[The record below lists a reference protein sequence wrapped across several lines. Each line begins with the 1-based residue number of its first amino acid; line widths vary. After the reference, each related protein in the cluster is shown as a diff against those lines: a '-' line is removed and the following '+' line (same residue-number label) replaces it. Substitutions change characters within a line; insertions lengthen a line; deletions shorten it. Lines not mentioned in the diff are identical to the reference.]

1 MPRLQLPDDDPIV
14 TGLLNKQPAR
24 GRSDAVRM
32 LIHLFVAHYGY
43 TDVVNVVGAEL
54 VASRNHN
61 ANQLELDLPDID
73 VPAAVQVPVVDS
85 VDEPVAQA
93 ETETVSGSN
102 DAEADDAEAQSQ
114 QSQPQPQQPDTE
126 TSAAD
131 DMEAIFSAA
140 RNQH

>member
-43 TDVVNVVGAEL
+43 TDVVNAVGAEL
-54 VASRNHN
+54 VAGGGHN
-61 ANQLELDLPDID
+61 ADQLELDLPDID
-73 VPAAVQVPVVDS
+73 VPVAVQVPVVGESDKS
-85 VDEPVAQA
+85 AAHA
-93 ETETVSGSN
+93 ETVEDSN
-102 DAEADDAEAQSQ
+102 NEEADVVKPQESQ
-114 QSQPQPQQPDTE
+114 QHETE
-126 TSAAD
+126 TSAVD

-140 RNQH
+140 RNQN

>member
-54 VASRNHN
+54 VAGRGHN
-61 ANQLELDLPDID
+61 ADQLELKLPDID
-73 VPAAVQVPVVDS
+73 VPEAVQVPVVDES
-85 VDEPVAQA
+85 DKAVH
-93 ETETVSGSN
+93 TETVEDNSN
-102 DAEADDAEAQSQ
+102 DIETDNTESQ
-114 QSQPQPQQPDTE
+114 QQQQHDTE
-126 TSAAD
+126 TSAVD

-140 RNQH
+140 RNQN

>member
-54 VASRNHN
+54 VAGRNRDTD
-61 ANQLELDLPDID
+61 QLELDLPDID
-73 VPAAVQVPVVDS
+73 VPVAVQVPVVDEFDKA
-85 VDEPVAQA
+85 VH
-93 ETETVSGSN
+93 TETVEDNSN
-102 DAEADDAEAQSQ
+102 DIETDNTESQ
-114 QSQPQPQQPDTE
+114 QQQQHDTE
-126 TSAAD
+126 TSAVD

-140 RNQH
+140 RNQN

>member
-54 VASRNHN
+54 VAGRNRDTD
-61 ANQLELDLPDID
+61 QLELNLPDID
-73 VPAAVQVPVVDS
+73 VPEAVQVPVVDES
-85 VDEPVAQA
+85 DKAVH
-93 ETETVSGSN
+93 TETVEDNSN
-102 DAEADDAEAQSQ
+102 DIETDNTESQ
-114 QSQPQPQQPDTE
+114 QQQQHDTE
-126 TSAAD
+126 TSAVD

-140 RNQH
+140 RNQN

>member
-54 VASRNHN
+54 VAGRNRDTD
-61 ANQLELDLPDID
+61 QLELDLPDID
-73 VPAAVQVPVVDS
+73 VPVAVQVPVVDES
-85 VDEPVAQA
+85 DKAVH
-93 ETETVSGSN
+93 TETVEDNSN
-102 DAEADDAEAQSQ
+102 DIEADNTE
-114 QSQPQPQQPDTE
+114 PQQQQETE
-126 TSAAD
+126 TSAVD

-140 RNQH
+140 RNQN

>member
-54 VASRNHN
+54 VAGRNRDTD
-61 ANQLELDLPDID
+61 QLELDLPDID
-73 VPAAVQVPVVDS
+73 VPVAVQVPVVDES
-85 VDEPVAQA
+85 DKAVH
-93 ETETVSGSN
+93 TETVEDNSN
-102 DAEADDAEAQSQ
+102 DIETDNTESQ
-114 QSQPQPQQPDTE
+114 QQQQQQHDTE
-126 TSAAD
+126 TSAVD

-140 RNQH
+140 RNQN

>member
-54 VASRNHN
+54 VANRNRDTD
-61 ANQLELDLPDID
+61 QLQLDLPDID
-73 VPAAVQVPVVDS
+73 VPEAVQVPVA
-85 VDEPVAQA
+85 DESDKAVH
-93 ETETVSGSN
+93 TETVEDNSN
-102 DAEADDAEAQSQ
+102 DIETDNTESQ
-114 QSQPQPQQPDTE
+114 QQQQHDTE
-126 TSAAD
+126 TSAVD

-140 RNQH
+140 RNQN

>member
-54 VASRNHN
+54 VAGRGHN
-61 ANQLELDLPDID
+61 TNQLELDLPDID
-73 VPAAVQVPVVDS
+73 VPVAVQVPVAAESDKS
-85 VDEPVAQA
+85 A
-93 ETETVSGSN
+93 ETETVEDSN
-102 DAEADDAEAQSQ
+102 DEEADVVKPRQSQ
-114 QSQPQPQQPDTE
+114 QQETE
-126 TSAAD
+126 TSAVD

-140 RNQH
+140 RNQN

>member
-54 VASRNHN
+54 VAGRNCDTD
-61 ANQLELDLPDID
+61 QLELDLPDID
-73 VPAAVQVPVVDS
+73 VPEAVQVPVVDES
-85 VDEPVAQA
+85 DKTAK
-93 ETETVSGSN
+93 TETVEDNSN
-102 DAEADDAEAQSQ
+102 DIEADNTE
-114 QSQPQPQQPDTE
+114 PQQQQETE
-126 TSAAD
+126 TSAVD

-140 RNQH
+140 RNQN

>member
-54 VASRNHN
+54 VAGRNRDTD
-61 ANQLELDLPDID
+61 QLELDLPDID
-73 VPAAVQVPVVDS
+73 VPETVQVPVVDT
-85 VDEPVAQA
+85 VGNPAAKAEPEPV
-93 ETETVSGSN
+93 EDSN
-102 DAEADDAEAQSQ
+102 DTEPQESQ
-114 QSQPQPQQPDTE
+114 QQETE
-126 TSAAD
+126 TSAVD

-140 RNQH
+140 RNQN

>member
-54 VASRNHN
+54 VAGGGRN
-61 ANQLELDLPDID
+61 ADQLELDLPDID
-73 VPAAVQVPVVDS
+73 VPEAVQVPVVDT
-85 VDEPVAQA
+85 VDKSA
-93 ETETVSGSN
+93 ETVEDNSN
-102 DAEADDAEAQSQ
+102 GEEADNTEPQESQ
-114 QSQPQPQQPDTE
+114 QQETE
-126 TSAAD
+126 TSAVD

-140 RNQH
+140 RNQN

>member
-54 VASRNHN
+54 VAGRGHN
-61 ANQLELDLPDID
+61 TNQLELDLPDID
-73 VPAAVQVPVVDS
+73 VPEAVQVPVTDTVDKP
-85 VDEPVAQA
+85 DESAA
-93 ETETVSGSN
+93 ETETVEDGSN
-102 DAEADDAEAQSQ
+102 DTEANTAKPQESQ
-114 QSQPQPQQPDTE
+114 QNDTE
-126 TSAAD
+126 TSAVD

-140 RNQH
+140 RNQN

>member
-54 VASRNHN
+54 VAGGGHN
-61 ANQLELDLPDID
+61 ADQLELDLPDID
-73 VPAAVQVPVVDS
+73 VPVAVQVPVVDEFDKA
-85 VDEPVAQA
+85 VH
-93 ETETVSGSN
+93 TETVEDNSN
-102 DAEADDAEAQSQ
+102 DIETDNTESQ
-114 QSQPQPQQPDTE
+114 QQQQHDTE
-126 TSAAD
+126 TSAVD

-140 RNQH
+140 RNQN

>member
-54 VASRNHN
+54 VANRNRDTD
-61 ANQLELDLPDID
+61 QLELDLPDID
-73 VPAAVQVPVVDS
+73 VPEAVQVPVVGESDKS
-85 VDEPVAQA
+85 AA
-93 ETETVSGSN
+93 HTETVEDSN
-102 DAEADDAEAQSQ
+102 DIETNSAEPQQSQ
-114 QSQPQPQQPDTE
+114 QQDTE
-126 TSAAD
+126 TSAVD

-140 RNQH
+140 RNQN

>member
-54 VASRNHN
+54 VAGRGHN
-61 ANQLELDLPDID
+61 ADQLELDLPDID
-73 VPAAVQVPVVDS
+73 VPEAVQVPVA
-85 VDEPVAQA
+85 DESDKSA
-93 ETETVSGSN
+93 ETETAEDNSN
-102 DAEADDAEAQSQ
+102 DEEAGSTE
-114 QSQPQPQQPDTE
+114 PQPQQGTE
-126 TSAAD
+126 TSAVD

-140 RNQH
+140 RNQN

>member
-54 VASRNHN
+54 VASRNRN
-61 ANQLELDLPDID
+61 ADQLELDLPDID
-73 VPAAVQVPVVDS
+73 VPEAVQVPVAGESDKT
-85 VDEPVAQA
+85 AK
-93 ETETVSGSN
+93 TETVEDNSN
-102 DAEADDAEAQSQ
+102 DIEVDNTE
-114 QSQPQPQQPDTE
+114 PQQQQETE
-126 TSAAD
+126 TSAVD

-140 RNQH
+140 RNQN

>member
-54 VASRNHN
+54 VAGRNRDTD
-61 ANQLELDLPDID
+61 QLELDLPDID
-73 VPAAVQVPVVDS
+73 VPEAVQVPVVDES
-85 VDEPVAQA
+85 DKAVH
-93 ETETVSGSN
+93 TETVEDNSN
-102 DAEADDAEAQSQ
+102 DIETDNTESQ
-114 QSQPQPQQPDTE
+114 QQQQQQHDTE
-126 TSAAD
+126 TSAVD

-140 RNQH
+140 RNQN

>member
-32 LIHLFVAHYGY
+32 LIYLFVAHYGY

-54 VASRNHN
+54 VAGRNRDTD
-61 ANQLELDLPDID
+61 QLELDLPDID
-73 VPAAVQVPVVDS
+73 VPEAVQVPVVDES
-85 VDEPVAQA
+85 DKAVH
-93 ETETVSGSN
+93 TETVEDNSN
-102 DAEADDAEAQSQ
+102 DIETDNTESQ
-114 QSQPQPQQPDTE
+114 QQHDTE
-126 TSAAD
+126 TSAVD

-140 RNQH
+140 RNQN

>member
-54 VASRNHN
+54 VANRNRDTD
-61 ANQLELDLPDID
+61 QLQLDLPDID
-73 VPAAVQVPVVDS
+73 VPEAVQVPVA
-85 VDEPVAQA
+85 DESDKSA
-93 ETETVSGSN
+93 ETETAEDNSN
-102 DAEADDAEAQSQ
+102 DEEAGSTE
-114 QSQPQPQQPDTE
+114 PQPQQGTE
-126 TSAAD
+126 TSAVD

-140 RNQH
+140 RNQN

>member
-54 VASRNHN
+54 VAGGGRN
-61 ANQLELDLPDID
+61 ADQLELDLPDID
-73 VPAAVQVPVVDS
+73 VPEAVQVPVVDT
-85 VDEPVAQA
+85 VDKSA
-93 ETETVSGSN
+93 ETVEDNSN
-102 DAEADDAEAQSQ
+102 DEEVDNTEPQESQ
-114 QSQPQPQQPDTE
+114 QQETE
-126 TSAAD
+126 TSAVD

-140 RNQH
+140 RNQN

>member
-14 TGLLNKQPAR
+14 TGLLNKQPVR

-54 VASRNHN
+54 VARGGHN
-61 ANQLELDLPDID
+61 TDQLQLDLPDID
-73 VPAAVQVPVVDS
+73 VPVAVQVPVTDAVGESDK
-85 VDEPVAQA
+85 PAA
-93 ETETVSGSN
+93 KTETETVENGSN
-102 DAEADDAEAQSQ
+102 ATEADTAKPQESQ
-114 QSQPQPQQPDTE
+114 QHETE
-126 TSAAD
+126 TSAVD

-140 RNQH
+140 RNQN

>member
-54 VASRNHN
+54 VAGGGRN
-61 ANQLELDLPDID
+61 ADQLELDLPDID
-73 VPAAVQVPVVDS
+73 VPEAVQVPVVDT
-85 VDEPVAQA
+85 VDKSA
-93 ETETVSGSN
+93 ETVEDNSN
-102 DAEADDAEAQSQ
+102 DEEADNTEPQESQ
-114 QSQPQPQQPDTE
+114 QQETE
-126 TSAAD
+126 TSAVD

-140 RNQH
+140 RNQN

>member
-54 VASRNHN
+54 VAGRGHN
-61 ANQLELDLPDID
+61 TDQLELDLPDID
-73 VPAAVQVPVVDS
+73 VPEAVQVPVAHTVDKS
-85 VDEPVAQA
+85 DTSAK
-93 ETETVSGSN
+93 TETVEDDN
-102 DAEADDAEAQSQ
+102 DMEASSTE
-114 QSQPQPQQPDTE
+114 PQQQEPQQHDTE
-126 TSAAD
+126 TSAVD

-140 RNQH
+140 RNQN

>member
-54 VASRNHN
+54 VAGRNRDTD
-61 ANQLELDLPDID
+61 QLELDLPDID
-73 VPAAVQVPVVDS
+73 VPVAVQVPVVDES
-85 VDEPVAQA
+85 DKAVH
-93 ETETVSGSN
+93 TETVEDNSN
-102 DAEADDAEAQSQ
+102 DIETDNTESQ
-114 QSQPQPQQPDTE
+114 QQQQHDTE
-126 TSAAD
+126 TSAVD

-140 RNQH
+140 RNQN

>member
-54 VASRNHN
+54 VAGRGHN
-61 ANQLELDLPDID
+61 TNQLELDLPDID
-73 VPAAVQVPVVDS
+73 VPVAVQVPVTDT
-85 VDEPVAQA
+85 VDESDKPVTKT
-93 ETETVSGSN
+93 ETETVEDGSN
-102 DAEADDAEAQSQ
+102 DTEADTAKPQQSQ
-114 QSQPQPQQPDTE
+114 QQDTE
-126 TSAAD
+126 TSAVD

-140 RNQH
+140 RNQN

>member
-54 VASRNHN
+54 VAGRNRDTD
-61 ANQLELDLPDID
+61 QLQLDLPDID
-73 VPAAVQVPVVDS
+73 VPEAVQVPVAGEFDKT
-85 VDEPVAQA
+85 AK
-93 ETETVSGSN
+93 TETVEDNSN
-102 DAEADDAEAQSQ
+102 DIEADNTEPQESQ
-114 QSQPQPQQPDTE
+114 QHNTE
-126 TSAAD
+126 TSAVD

-140 RNQH
+140 RNQN

>member
-54 VASRNHN
+54 VAGGGHN
-61 ANQLELDLPDID
+61 VDQLQLDLPDID
-73 VPAAVQVPVVDS
+73 VPEAVQVPVVDTAGKPAAKAES
-85 VDEPVAQA
+85 EPV
-93 ETETVSGSN
+93 EDSN
-102 DAEADDAEAQSQ
+102 DTEPQQSQ
-114 QSQPQPQQPDTE
+114 QNDTE
-126 TSAAD
+126 TSAVD

-140 RNQH
+140 RNQN

>member
-54 VASRNHN
+54 VANGGHN
-61 ANQLELDLPDID
+61 TDQLELDLPDID
-73 VPAAVQVPVVDS
+73 VPEAVQVPVTDT
-85 VDEPVAQA
+85 VDESDKSAA
-93 ETETVSGSN
+93 KTETETVEDDSN
-102 DAEADDAEAQSQ
+102 DTEADTAK
-114 QSQPQPQQPDTE
+114 PQQQQTE
-126 TSAAD
+126 TSAVD

-140 RNQH
+140 RNQN

>member
-54 VASRNHN
+54 VAGRNRN
-61 ANQLELDLPDID
+61 ADQLELDLPDID
-73 VPAAVQVPVVDS
+73 VPVAVQVPVE
-85 VDEPVAQA
+85 DESDKPVK
-93 ETETVSGSN
+93 TETVEDNN
-102 DAEADDAEAQSQ
+102 DVGADNTEPQESQ
-114 QSQPQPQQPDTE
+114 QHETE
-126 TSAAD
+126 TSAVD

-140 RNQH
+140 RNQN

>member
-54 VASRNHN
+54 VAGRNRDTD
-61 ANQLELDLPDID
+61 QLELDLPDID
-73 VPAAVQVPVVDS
+73 VPEAVQVPVVDES
-85 VDEPVAQA
+85 DKAVH
-93 ETETVSGSN
+93 TETVEDNSN
-102 DAEADDAEAQSQ
+102 DIETDNTESQ
-114 QSQPQPQQPDTE
+114 QQQQHDTE
-126 TSAAD
+126 TSAVD

-140 RNQH
+140 RNQN